1 MKKLL
6 SFACAVVVAV
16 LMNSVSAQ
24 DFVYDPVNPFFG
36 GDVFNYQQL
45 LSSANA
51 QNTIEE
57 EGAAGFDRFAES
69 DPLADFEKSLNRQ
82 ILNQLSRSLV
92 ESQFGEG
99 GLQEGTYLLGNFR
112 IDVTE
117 GNEGIRVEI
126 LDESTGNQTTVV
138 IPFF

>member
-1 MKKLL
+1 MKKIL
-6 SFACAVVVAV
+6 SLICATILAV

-24 DFVYDPVNPFFG
+24 DFVYSPVNPFFG

-57 EGAAGFDRFAES
+57 ESSSALDRFNK
-69 DPLADFEKSLNRQ
+69 DPLQDFEESLNRQ

-99 GLQEGTYLLGNFR
+99 GLQEGTYLLGNYR

-117 GNEGIRVEI
+117 GDEGIRVEI
-126 LDESTGNQTTVV
+126 LDESTGNQTTVL

>member
-1 MKKLL
+1 MKKFISSICVFALVLL
-6 SFACAVVVAV
+6 FNKVD
-16 LMNSVSAQ
+16 AQ
-24 DFVYDPVNPFFG
+24 DFIYKPVNPFFG

-51 QNTIEE
+51 QNTITEE
-57 EGAAGFDRFAES
+57 SASIGRLS
-69 DPLADFEKSLNRQ
+69 RDPLTDFEESLNRQ

-99 GLQEGTYLLGNFR
+99 GLQPGTYLLGNYR
-112 IDVTE
+112 IEVTE
-117 GNEGIRVEI
+117 GGEGIQVVI
-126 LDESTGNQTTVV
+126 FDESTGNQTTIL

>member
-1 MKKLL
+1 MKKIL
-6 SFACAVVVAV
+6 SLICAMIVAV

-24 DFVYDPVNPFFG
+24 DFVYSPVNPFFG

-57 EGAAGFDRFAES
+57 ESGSFDRFER
-69 DPLADFEKSLNRQ
+69 DPLSDFEESLNRQ
-82 ILNQLSRSLV
+82 ILNNLSRSLV

-99 GLQEGTYLLGNFR
+99 GLQEGTYLLGNYR

-117 GNEGIRVEI
+117 GDDGIRVEI
-126 LDESTGNQTTVV
+126 LDESTGNQTTVL

>member
-1 MKKLL
+1 MKKIL
-6 SFACAVVVAV
+6 SIICATILAV

-24 DFVYDPVNPFFG
+24 DFIYKPVNPFFG

-57 EGAAGFDRFAES
+57 ESASFDRFER
-69 DPLADFEKSLNRQ
+69 DPLSDFEESLNRQ
-82 ILNQLSRSLV
+82 ILNNLSRALV

-99 GLQEGTYLLGNFR
+99 GLQEGTYLLGNYR

-117 GNEGIRVEI
+117 GDDGIRVEI
-126 LDESTGNQTTVV
+126 LDESTGNQTTVL